1 MLTIKEV
8 ISRMCEPS
16 FNVRELKEDEI
27 VDISSTLFAAALA
40 FDSIKDKAKREDY
53 VTYKDIE
60 RQLTIKTG
68 MVYGM
73 MEMNKFLH
81 NIKDKN

>member
-8 ISRMCEPS
+8 VNRMCEPN

-27 VDISSTLFAAALA
+27 IDISSTLFASALA
-40 FDSIKDKAKREDY
+40 FDSIMDKAKHDGY
-53 VTYKDIE
+53 VTDMDIE